1 MINVRAHVEGELNT
15 ALAPLGVYLVSVSGG
30 HQADVRGMDRPN
42 RISAKSRVYT
52 EIGTILAFPMT

>member
-1 MINVRAHVEGELNT
+1 MSFAAHLELT
-15 ALAPLGVYLVSVSGG
+15 SGSSEMSLLGVYLVSVSGG